1 MQKQTFPN
9 NRLQL
14 LCKRL
19 AKTEFTCQILQ
30 VRFFSLN
37 LPDLDIIS
45 FQSKNIINIYD
56 QYKKT

>member
-9 NRLQL
+9 NGLQL

-37 LPDLDIIS
+37 LPDLDIIA
-45 FQSKNIINIYD
+45 FRSK
-56 QYKKT
+56 TTS